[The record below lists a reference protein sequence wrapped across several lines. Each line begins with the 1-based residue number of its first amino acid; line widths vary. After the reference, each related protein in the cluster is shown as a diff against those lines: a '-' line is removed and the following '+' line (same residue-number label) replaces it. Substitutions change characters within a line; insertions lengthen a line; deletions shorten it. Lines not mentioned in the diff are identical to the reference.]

1 MNEPH
6 DDDPIDEP
14 RDDAPPPLSLA
25 EQIAVLAGHAVGD
38 LYEAERAAVGAG
50 AGEALAAALPD
61 ADDRGRGRLL
71 RVIARVGGPAEAVT
85 PMLHL
90 PFPALRLD
98 AARALGACGRDA
110 AAPLT
115 AALADATGT
124 LRAEIIRALG
134 RAGHPASVDA
144 LAPLAAQGESRVAA
158 IDALGQLGQL
168 GGEAARAC
176 LVEQL
181 AADDAAVR
189 AAAARALSRTGPDA
203 RVTAAL
209 LQVFARPGEPH
220 DVRRNAMHALA
231 SVAVPL
237 PDADPTGPAAIV
249 AALGGPFGREAKAAL
264 ARLTQG
270 AEAPRVG

>member
-14 RDDAPPPLSLA
+14 HDVDPPPLSLA

-38 LYEAERAAVGAG
+38 LYEAERAAVVAR

-71 RVIARVGGPAEAVT
+71 RVIARVGGPADAVA
-85 PMLHL
+85 PMLDL
-90 PFPALRLD
+90 PSPALRCD

-115 AALADATGT
+115 AALADASGT

-134 RAGHPASVDA
+134 RAGHPATVDA
-144 LAPLAAQGESRVAA
+144 LAPLAAKGDSRVAA
-158 IDALGQLGQL
+158 IDALGQLG
-168 GGEAARAC
+168 GEAARGC

-181 AADDAAVR
+181 EADDSAVR

-203 RVTAAL
+203 RVTVAL

-220 DVRRNAMHALA
+220 DVRRNAIHALA
-231 SVAVPL
+231 SVAVPS
-237 PDADPTGPAAIV
+237 PDVDATGQAAIV

-264 ARLTQG
+264 ARLTEG
-270 AEAPRVG
+270 GEP